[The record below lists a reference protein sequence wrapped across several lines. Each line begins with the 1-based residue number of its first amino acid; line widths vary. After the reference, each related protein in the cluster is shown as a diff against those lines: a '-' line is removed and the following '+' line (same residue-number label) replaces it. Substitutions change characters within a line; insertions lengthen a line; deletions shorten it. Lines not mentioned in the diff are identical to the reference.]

1 QPGEGSQAQS
11 SQSEERGTNSR
22 SATDG
27 SGGMGK
33 SAQSEGLGT
42 DGNATEQ
49 SGSEGRGSR
58 TDDGAGGASG
68 SSEGSGSAGSGGMS
82 GGPQGTGKA
91 QGDTPSDGMDAESQN
106 LSAVRQA
113 TDLALDH
120 LRDSIRSTDDEML
133 KELGWTREQAE
144 AFLQR
149 WDNMQKASVN
159 GNQGQK
165 QAFEQTLRSLGLR
178 PDRVRSSRQ
187 IEEDSKGV
195 QIESRR
201 TQPPYEYRERFKA
214 FMKGAS
220 SRQVD
225 VNEQ

>member
-1 QPGEGSQAQS
+1 GP
-11 SQSEERGTNSR
+11 
-22 SATDG
+22 
-27 SGGMGK
+27 
-33 SAQSEGLGT
+33 
-42 DGNATEQ
+42 
-49 SGSEGRGSR
+49 
-58 TDDGAGGASG
+58 SG

-195 QIESRR
+195 QVESRR

>member
-1 QPGEGSQAQS
+1 
-11 SQSEERGTNSR
+11 
-22 SATDG
+22 
-27 SGGMGK
+27 
-33 SAQSEGLGT
+33 
-42 DGNATEQ
+42 
-49 SGSEGRGSR
+49 
-58 TDDGAGGASG
+58 
-68 SSEGSGSAGSGGMS
+68 MS

-91 QGDTPSDGMDAESQN
+91 QGDTPSDVMDAESQN

-195 QIESRR
+195 QVESRR

>member
-1 QPGEGSQAQS
+1 
-11 SQSEERGTNSR
+11 
-22 SATDG
+22 
-27 SGGMGK
+27 
-33 SAQSEGLGT
+33 
-42 DGNATEQ
+42 
-49 SGSEGRGSR
+49 
-58 TDDGAGGASG
+58 
-68 SSEGSGSAGSGGMS
+68 MS

-91 QGDTPSDGMDAESQN
+91 QGDTPSPEVMDAESQN

-187 IEEDSKGV
+187 IEEDSKGIQV
-195 QIESRR
+195 ESRR

>member
-1 QPGEGSQAQS
+1 
-11 SQSEERGTNSR
+11 
-22 SATDG
+22 
-27 SGGMGK
+27 MGK

-91 QGDTPSDGMDAESQN
+91 QGNTPSPDVMNAEPQN

-120 LRDSIRSTDDEML
+120 LRDSIRSTDDEMF

-149 WDNMQKASVN
+149 WDNMQKASAN
-159 GNQGQK
+159 GNQRQK

-195 QIESRR
+195 QVESRR

>member
-1 QPGEGSQAQS
+1 
-11 SQSEERGTNSR
+11 
-22 SATDG
+22 
-27 SGGMGK
+27 MGK

-195 QIESRR
+195 QVESRR

>member
-1 QPGEGSQAQS
+1 
-11 SQSEERGTNSR
+11 
-22 SATDG
+22 
-27 SGGMGK
+27 MGK

-91 QGDTPSDGMDAESQN
+91 QGDTPSDVMDAESQN

-195 QIESRR
+195 QVESRR

>member
-1 QPGEGSQAQS
+1 M
-11 SQSEERGTNSR
+11 GTNSR

-27 SGGMGK
+27 SGSMGK

-91 QGDTPSDGMDAESQN
+91 QGDTPSPDVMDAESQN

-159 GNQGQK
+159 GNQSQK

-195 QIESRR
+195 QVESRR

>member
-1 QPGEGSQAQS
+1 
-11 SQSEERGTNSR
+11 
-22 SATDG
+22 
-27 SGGMGK
+27 M
-33 SAQSEGLGT
+33 
-42 DGNATEQ
+42 
-49 SGSEGRGSR
+49 GSEMCIRDR
-58 TDDGAGGASG
+58 
-68 SSEGSGSAGSGGMS
+68 
-82 GGPQGTGKA
+82 
-91 QGDTPSDGMDAESQN
+91 
-106 LSAVRQA
+106 RQA

-195 QIESRR
+195 QVESRR

>member
-1 QPGEGSQAQS
+1 
-11 SQSEERGTNSR
+11 
-22 SATDG
+22 
-27 SGGMGK
+27 MGK

>member
-1 QPGEGSQAQS
+1 
-11 SQSEERGTNSR
+11 
-22 SATDG
+22 
-27 SGGMGK
+27 MK
-33 SAQSEGLGT
+33 STQSEGLGT

-68 SSEGSGSAGSGGMS
+68 SSEGGGSAGSGGMS

-91 QGDTPSDGMDAESQN
+91 QGDTPSDVMDVESQN

-159 GNQGQK
+159 GNQRQK

-195 QIESRR
+195 QVESRR

>member
-1 QPGEGSQAQS
+1 M
-11 SQSEERGTNSR
+11 GTNSR
-22 SATDG
+22 SAKDG
-27 SGGMGK
+27 SGDMGK
-33 SAQSEGLGT
+33 STQSEGLGT
-42 DGNATEQ
+42 NGNATQQ

-58 TDDGAGGASG
+58 TDDGASGASG

-91 QGDTPSDGMDAESQN
+91 QGDTPSPDVMDAESQN

-195 QIESRR
+195 QVESRR

>member
-1 QPGEGSQAQS
+1 M
-11 SQSEERGTNSR
+11 T
-22 SATDG
+22 
-27 SGGMGK
+27 
-33 SAQSEGLGT
+33 
-42 DGNATEQ
+42 
-49 SGSEGRGSR
+49 
-58 TDDGAGGASG
+58 
-68 SSEGSGSAGSGGMS
+68 
-82 GGPQGTGKA
+82 GGPQKTGKA
-91 QGDTPSDGMDAESQN
+91 LGDTPSSDVVNTEPQD

-120 LRDSIRSTDDEML
+120 LRDSIRSTDDGML

-149 WDNMQKASVN
+149 WENMQKAAVT
-159 GNQGQK
+159 GNSRQQ

-178 PDRVRSSRQ
+178 PNRVRSSRQ

-195 QIESRR
+195 QVESRR

-214 FMKGAS
+214 FLKGAS

>member
-1 QPGEGSQAQS
+1 MGERAQS
-11 SQSEERGTNSR
+11 DEVGANSNAIGQS
-22 SATDG
+22 A
-27 SGGMGK
+27 
-33 SAQSEGLGT
+33 SEGLG
-42 DGNATEQ
+42 DSSSN
-49 SGSEGRGSR
+49 S
-58 TDDGAGGASG
+58 GGASG
-68 SSEGSGSAGSGGMS
+68 SSEGTGSAGAGGMS
-82 GGPQGTGKA
+82 GGPQATGKS
-91 QGDTPSDGMDAESQN
+91 QGDKPVSNALDIEPQD
-106 LSAVRQA
+106 LSSVRQA

-149 WDNMQKASVN
+149 WETMQKAAEN
-159 GNQGQK
+159 GNQRQQ

-178 PDRVRSSRQ
+178 PNRVSSSRQ

-195 QIESRR
+195 QVESRR

-214 FMKGAS
+214 FLKGAS

>member
-1 QPGEGSQAQS
+1 M
-11 SQSEERGTNSR
+11 GTNSR

-27 SGGMGK
+27 TEGMGK

-91 QGDTPSDGMDAESQN
+91 QGNTPSPDVMNAEPQN

-149 WDNMQKASVN
+149 WDNMQKASAN
-159 GNQGQK
+159 GNQRQK

-195 QIESRR
+195 QVESRR

-225 VNEQ
+225 VNE

>member
-1 QPGEGSQAQS
+1 MGERA
-11 SQSEERGTNSR
+11 QSEEV
-22 SATDG
+22 
-27 SGGMGK
+27 
-33 SAQSEGLGT
+33 GT
-42 DGNATEQ
+42 DSNAIGQ
-49 SGSEGRGSR
+49 SGSEGLGNSSSN
-58 TDDGAGGASG
+58 AGGASG
-68 SSEGSGSAGSGGMS
+68 SNEGTGSSGAGGMS
-82 GGPQGTGKA
+82 GGPQATGKS
-91 QGDTPSDGMDAESQN
+91 QRDKPVSDVLDTEPQN
-106 LSAVRQA
+106 LSSVRQA

-149 WDNMQKASVN
+149 WESMQKAARN
-159 GNQGQK
+159 GSQLQQ

-187 IEEDSKGV
+187 IEADSKGV
-195 QIESRR
+195 QVESRR

-214 FMKGAS
+214 FLKGAS

>member
-1 QPGEGSQAQS
+1 
-11 SQSEERGTNSR
+11 
-22 SATDG
+22 
-27 SGGMGK
+27 MK
-33 SAQSEGLGT
+33 STQSEGLGT

-68 SSEGSGSAGSGGMS
+68 SSEGGGSAGSGGMS

-91 QGDTPSDGMDAESQN
+91 QGDTPSPDVMDSESQD

-159 GNQGQK
+159 GNQRQK

-195 QIESRR
+195 QVESRR

>member
-1 QPGEGSQAQS
+1 M
-11 SQSEERGTNSR
+11 GTNSR

-27 SGGMGK
+27 TEGMGK
-33 SAQSEGLGT
+33 STQSEGLGT

-91 QGDTPSDGMDAESQN
+91 QGNTPSPDVMNAEPQN

-149 WDNMQKASVN
+149 WDNMQKASAN
-159 GNQGQK
+159 GNQRQK

-195 QIESRR
+195 QVESRR

-225 VNEQ
+225 VNE

>member
-1 QPGEGSQAQS
+1 
-11 SQSEERGTNSR
+11 NSR

-91 QGDTPSDGMDAESQN
+91 QGDTPSPEVMDAESQN

-195 QIESRR
+195 QVESRR

>member
-1 QPGEGSQAQS
+1 MGS
-11 SQSEERGTNSR
+11 EMCIRDRDGTE
-22 SATDG
+22 
-27 SGGMGK
+27 GMGK

-91 QGDTPSDGMDAESQN
+91 QGNTPSPDVMNAEPQN

-120 LRDSIRSTDDEML
+120 LRDSIRSTDDEMF

-149 WDNMQKASVN
+149 WDNMQKASAN
-159 GNQGQK
+159 GNQRQK

-195 QIESRR
+195 QVESRR

>member
-1 QPGEGSQAQS
+1 M
-11 SQSEERGTNSR
+11 GTNSR

-27 SGGMGK
+27 SGSMGK

-91 QGDTPSDGMDAESQN
+91 QGDTPSPDVMDAESQN

-195 QIESRR
+195 QVESRR

>member
-1 QPGEGSQAQS
+1 
-11 SQSEERGTNSR
+11 
-22 SATDG
+22 
-27 SGGMGK
+27 MGK

-68 SSEGSGSAGSGGMS
+68 SSEGSGSAGSGRMS
-82 GGPQGTGKA
+82 GGPQGTGKV
-91 QGDTPSDGMDAESQN
+91 QGDTPSPDVMDAESQN

-149 WDNMQKASVN
+149 WDNMQKASVI

-178 PDRVRSSRQ
+178 PDRVKSSRQ

-195 QIESRR
+195 QVESRR

>member
-1 QPGEGSQAQS
+1 
-11 SQSEERGTNSR
+11 
-22 SATDG
+22 
-27 SGGMGK
+27 
-33 SAQSEGLGT
+33 
-42 DGNATEQ
+42 
-49 SGSEGRGSR
+49 
-58 TDDGAGGASG
+58 
-68 SSEGSGSAGSGGMS
+68 MS
-82 GGPQGTGKA
+82 GGPQETGKA
-91 QGDTPSDGMDAESQN
+91 RGDTPSPDVVNAEPQN

-120 LRDSIRSTDDEML
+120 LRDSIRTTDDEML
-133 KELGWTREQAE
+133 KELGWTREQAK

-149 WDNMQKASVN
+149 WDNMQKDAVN
-159 GNQGQK
+159 GNPRQQR
-165 QAFEQTLRSLGLR
+165 AFEQTLRSLGLR

-195 QIESRR
+195 QVESRR

-214 FMKGAS
+214 FLKGAS

>member
-1 QPGEGSQAQS
+1 M
-11 SQSEERGTNSR
+11 GTNSR

-27 SGGMGK
+27 TEGMGK

-91 QGDTPSDGMDAESQN
+91 QGNTPSPDVMNAEPQN

-120 LRDSIRSTDDEML
+120 LRDSIRSTDDEMF

-149 WDNMQKASVN
+149 WDNMQKASAN
-159 GNQGQK
+159 GNQRQK

-195 QIESRR
+195 QVESRR

-225 VNEQ
+225 VNE

>member
-1 QPGEGSQAQS
+1 
-11 SQSEERGTNSR
+11 
-22 SATDG
+22 
-27 SGGMGK
+27 MGK

-91 QGDTPSDGMDAESQN
+91 QGDTPSPEVMDAESQN

-195 QIESRR
+195 QVESRR